1 MKKRMILALVLLV
14 AGLQM
19 ANARPAYPGKIVYT
33 QPDGKRIVLQRHGDE
48 FGHWTTNAAGRMVR
62 KDADGF
68 YREVSESEASEVRR
82 NAAARRSEARQ
93 ASAARAGAPAVKG
106 ERHFLVILVEFSDL
120 PFTTCEDPKAAFD
133 AQLNEPGYSMFGGTG
148 SARDYYVENSN
159 GVFDPHFDVYGP
171 VTLPNRKSYYGGN
184 NAAGNDKNVPQ
195 AIIDGCNLLDEEID
209 FTQYDSDGDGTVD
222 MVFMYYA
229 GYGEAD
235 SSDENSI
242 WPNKS
247 SLSNHGKSLTLDG
260 VNIDTYACSNE
271 KNGAGY
277 EHNPDMMCGIGAICH
292 EFGHVLGLPD
302 TYDTDYESNGYAGGL
317 YFYSLMCDGTYSNEG
332 CTPPYLCFE
341 ERKYLGWVTDSDYLE
356 FDESGVYT
364 IAPIN
369 TNTVYRTFTDTEGE
383 YFLYENRSKY
393 GWDAY
398 IPEGGLI
405 VYHVDKSSRRVGW
418 SSARSLWD
426 DWEYSNA
433 LNRVGSHPCYY
444 IVPAADQSSLF
455 YFDTTPDGYLQGKY
469 GMAFPY
475 KSINSYVPMS
485 WNNVE
490 GTVQFRDISF
500 KNNTVTLRA
509 YVPTGEV
516 DYVTIADAGSYRAGE
531 RFSFGLVRPVSVD
544 APASVVWYYDDEPA
558 GADSVTLTAGEHTVE
573 AQLTYADGSKSVLTL
588 EIVAK

>member
-1 MKKRMILALVLLV
+1 MKKRMILALVLLM
-14 AGLQM
+14 AGFQF

-171 VTLPNRKSYYGGN
+171 VTLPNDKYYYGGN
-184 NAAGNDKNVPQ
+184 DRFGDDLNVPQ
-195 AIIDGCNLLDEEID
+195 AIIDGCKLLDDEID

-235 SSDENSI
+235 SDDEDSI

-247 SLSNHGKSLTLDG
+247 SLSNHGRSLTLDG
-260 VNIDTYACSNE
+260 VKINTYACSNE
-271 KNGAGY
+271 KNGADY
-277 EHNPDMMCGIGAICH
+277 YVHYPDMMCGIGAICH

-302 TYDTDYESNGYAGGL
+302 TYDTDYSTNEYAGGL
-317 YFYSLMCDGTYSNEG
+317 YFYSLMCDGTYNNEG

-341 ERKYLGWVTDSDYLE
+341 ERRILGWVTESDYLE
-356 FDESGVYT
+356 FDETGDYT

-369 TNTVYRTFTDTEGE
+369 TNTVYRTNTDVKGE
-383 YFLYENRSKY
+383 YFLYENRVKS
-393 GWDAY
+393 GWDLY
-398 IPEGGLI
+398 IPEEGMI
-405 VYHVDKSSRRVGW
+405 VYHVDRSSNKVGYTT
-418 SSARSLWD
+418 ADYLWANT
-426 DWEYSNA
+426 NA
-433 LNRVGSHPCYY
+433 INRYGSHPCYY
-444 IVPAADQSSLF
+444 IVPAADQSSLLYYDISEDD
-455 YFDTTPDGYLQGKY
+455 YFIRKPGF
-469 GMAFPY
+469 AFPY
-475 KSINSYVPMS
+475 KSINSYLPIS
-485 WNNVE
+485 WHNVE
-490 GTVQFRDISF
+490 GTVRFRNISYQ
-500 KNNTVTLRA
+500 NNMVTLRA
-509 YVPTGEV
+509 ILQAGEV
-516 DYVTIADAGSYRAGE
+516 DYVAIADAGSYRAGE
-531 RFSFGLVRPVSVD
+531 RFSFELVSPEWGD

-558 GADSVTLTAGEHTVE
+558 GADSVTLTAGNHTVE
-573 AQLTYADGSKSVLTL
+573 ARLTNADGSKSVLTL